1 MRGAI
6 AVALVYYYFDPRG
19 QAQDSHRATIIA
31 TTLLLVLFST
41 VVFSAATK
49 PLLEFMLG
57 PQGEWWRALTS
68 HLAWLSPSSC
78 WSAWWLRLGMVGS
91 YVEDW
96 SQAISAAVAGSA
108 PLLPPQTSGLVY
120 CLGIWLDA
128 GSLLLVSW
136 GVAVPLLA
144 SCMLVYA
151 CR

>member
-57 PQGEWWRALTS
+57 PQGEWHPICR
-68 HLAWLSPSSC
+68 HK
-78 WSAWWLRLGMVGS
+78 RH
-91 YVEDW
+91 
-96 SQAISAAVAGSA
+96 SAAVAGLVPLSSA
-108 PLLPPQTSGLVY
+108 PHK
-120 CLGIWLDA
+120 
-128 GSLLLVSW
+128 LLVW
-136 GVAVPLLA
+136 CIP
-144 SCMLVYA
+144 
-151 CR
+151 

>member
-57 PQGEWWRALTS
+57 PQGEW
-68 HLAWLSPSSC
+68 H
-78 WSAWWLRLGMVGS
+78 
-91 YVEDW
+91 
-96 SQAISAAVAGSA
+96 
-108 PLLPPQTSGLVY
+108 PLHV
-120 CLGIWLDA
+120 
-128 GSLLLVSW
+128 
-136 GVAVPLLA
+136 
-144 SCMLVYA
+144 
-151 CR
+151 